1 MSAAAGAAS
10 AAGLGARRT
19 VPVALSI
26 ARVEAGRMLRHPV
39 AIAGAL
45 LGTGLLV
52 VATWRDAPVLNRHD
66 ALVSEAQIPLAVAFL
81 VVAHLATIRPARH
94 HTTELHEAAPA
105 TQKVVTAGLLL
116 AVALAGVAAL
126 ALVGLHLAFLEAV
139 GGVGTPR
146 LAALVTGPALV
157 VLAGAIGVALGR
169 WAPWIAAGPLAIV
182 ALAAVTIGLLTRGD
196 PEQDSAMF
204 YVSPV
209 MPSETWAY
217 AVTEVSLKPL
227 GWHLVYVV
235 ALAAVAAGVAL
246 WRHPRRALAV
256 GLVACALAVAVV
268 AVRQQAGPMTRQ
280 DELAPAALLLD
291 ADRHRV
297 CERSAGVRYCAYRQ
311 YAPWIER
318 WRAPVEGVLDRLPA
332 AARPE
337 GLAVEQLPGLDEV
350 YASGAWR
357 LGRRYERWRR
367 HGRVGSPNALHPPLH
382 WGRNDAEGDFALGL
396 ALQVA
401 QRAAGVDTRFVVRE
415 ADLEGLSRGARRELE
430 VGRPAWSCTTLDQ
443 GRTIVILWLAASA
456 TPAAEAAF
464 RDVVAEVPLPPDR
477 AADYFAAE
485 NYVLSEHE
493 ARARGDWSITT
504 AWGNREAHYAA
515 RLLERDDA
523 GRAVRRNW
531 GRLTDPRT
539 TTDEAANLLGL
550 EPLPP
555 LDRLARAAG
564 QKPRALFWS
573 PRCR

>member
-1 MSAAAGAAS
+1 VSAAADAAS
-10 AAGLGARRT
+10 AVGLGARRT

-66 ALVSEAQIPLAVAFL
+66 ALVSEAQIPLAIAFL

-94 HTTELHEAAPA
+94 HTTELHEAAPS
-105 TQKVVTAGLLL
+105 TQRVVTAGLLL

-126 ALVGLHLAFLEAV
+126 ALVGVHLAFLEAV

-146 LAALVTGPALV
+146 LAALVTGPAIV

-182 ALAAVTIGLLTRGD
+182 ALAAVTVGLLTRGD

-217 AVTEVSLKPL
+217 AVTELSHKPL
-227 GWHLVYVV
+227 GWHLAYVV
-235 ALAAVAAGVAL
+235 ALAAAAAGVAL
-246 WRHPRRALAV
+246 WRHPRRAVAV

-268 AVRQQAGPMTRQ
+268 SVRQQARPVTRR
-280 DELAPAALLLD
+280 DELARAALFLD
-291 ADRHRV
+291 ADRSRV

-311 YAPWIER
+311 YAPWIEL

-367 HGRVGSPNALHPPLH
+367 RGGVGSPNALHPTLH

-401 QRAAGVDTRFVVRE
+401 QRAAGMDTSFVVRE
-415 ADLEGLSRGARRELE
+415 ADLRGLSRGARRELE
-430 VGRPAWSCTTLDQ
+430 VGRRAWGCTTLDQ
-443 GRTIVILWLAASA
+443 GRTIVVLWLAARA
-456 TPAAEAAF
+456 TPSAEAAF
-464 RDVVAEVPLPPDR
+464 RDVVAEMPLAPDR
-477 AADYFAAE
+477 ASRYFAAE

-523 GRAVRRNW
+523 GRAVRRSW
-531 GRLTDPRT
+531 ERLTDPRT
-539 TTDEAANLLGL
+539 TTDEAASLLGL